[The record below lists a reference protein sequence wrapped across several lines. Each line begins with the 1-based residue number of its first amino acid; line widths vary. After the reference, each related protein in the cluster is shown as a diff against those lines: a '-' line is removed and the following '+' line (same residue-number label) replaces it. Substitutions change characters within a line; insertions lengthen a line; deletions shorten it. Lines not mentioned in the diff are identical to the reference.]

1 MVPDFWGREPLAPVV
16 VDCAEEEIDWTRVC
30 RKATLLL
37 GVPLDV
43 LLGVPLDVLLD
54 AAAVLHPL
62 FHLFHLFVAVAVED
76 CIAVV

>member
-43 LLGVPLDVLLD
+43 LLD
-54 AAAVLHPL
+54 AAAVLHPLFHL

>member
-16 VDCAEEEIDWTRVC
+16 VDCVEEEIDWTRVC

-37 GVPLDV
+37 GVPLDF
-43 LLGVPLDVLLD
+43 LLD

>member
-16 VDCAEEEIDWTRVC
+16 VDCVEEEIDWTRVC
-30 RKATLLL
+30 RKATL
-37 GVPLDV
+37 

>member
-16 VDCAEEEIDWTRVC
+16 ADYAEEETDWTRAC

-37 GVPLDV
+37 YV
-43 LLGVPLDVLLD
+43 LLDVLLD
-54 AAAVLHPL
+54 VAAVLHP
-62 FHLFHLFVAVAVED
+62 LFHLFVAVAVED